1 MKKNLICFVL
11 LFVFALGGFGIC
23 KLNTKNYVSA
33 LEAESVVS
41 SQELFINLI
50 ENDSVIEIVGHYY
63 EKENCQRLTYVLTS
77 LYLFEKK
84 ELHQGYAKYNYT
96 PELYSC
102 LNNISNENY
111 SVWSSAEF
119 LNYKATVN
127 DADLLFWGKTD
138 TVMFVDDF
146 GVPYYFGASQYTDS
160 QRENDASL
168 TPEKVDRYGNYTYDL
183 AGGTWIMPVPTKT
196 NTLSTSDV
204 QMQAGNL
211 VAGNLDIDVEK
222 TETGWRIVNKG
233 NLGCRVTCLKGVNAS
248 SELTGLDGTKQTVD
262 QTKYPQYVN
271 SSYLYFDYPQGREY
285 NLKPAIDIE
294 NAQDTT
300 LQVAFEIKLSNQTF
314 FGREFI
320 VQDGMV
326 GLKNVDETKIV
337 AYFTKSSGKEEGWY
351 LGVKTATQLATY
363 SLTASTQSVIDDYS
377 FTKLNDAPVVNV
389 YDDLSSNFSKFMLKN
404 SNGVPQTGLVNSSEI
419 LIILTLFCTV
429 LFVSCLAFNYNKK
442 RKDLRK

>member
-11 LFVFALGGFGIC
+11 LFVFALGGFEIC
-23 KLNTKNYVSA
+23 KLNTKNSVSA

-41 SQELFINLI
+41 SQELSINLI
-50 ENDSVIEIVGHYY
+50 ENDSIIEIVGHYY
-63 EKENCQRLTYVLTS
+63 EKENCQRLTYVLTL
-77 LYLFEKK
+77 LYPFEKI
-84 ELHQGYAKYNYT
+84 ELRQGYAKYNYN
-96 PELYSC
+96 PELYFC

-119 LNYKATVN
+119 LNYKATVT
-127 DADLLFWGKTD
+127 DADLMFAWLTD
-138 TVMFVDDF
+138 VLQFVDDF
-146 GVPYYFGASQYTDS
+146 GVPYYFRASSYSNESEGDDS
-160 QRENDASL
+160 P
-168 TPEKVDRYGNYTYDL
+168 TPEKVDRYGNYTYNL

-196 NTLSTSDV
+196 NASSAGGIQT
-204 QMQAGNL
+204 QAGT
-211 VAGNLDIDVEK
+211 LDIDVEK

-233 NLGCRVTCLKGVNAS
+233 NLICQVMCAKGVAVS

-262 QTKYPQYVN
+262 QTKYPQYVY
-271 SSYLYFDYPQGREY
+271 SSYLYFDYPQGKEY

-300 LQVAFEIKLSNQTF
+300 LQVAFEIKLSQQTF

-320 VQDGMV
+320 VQYGMV

-351 LGVKTATQLATY
+351 LGVKTATQIATY

-404 SNGVPQTGLVNSSEI
+404 SNVVPQTGFVNSSEI
-419 LIILTLFCTV
+419 LMILTLFCTV